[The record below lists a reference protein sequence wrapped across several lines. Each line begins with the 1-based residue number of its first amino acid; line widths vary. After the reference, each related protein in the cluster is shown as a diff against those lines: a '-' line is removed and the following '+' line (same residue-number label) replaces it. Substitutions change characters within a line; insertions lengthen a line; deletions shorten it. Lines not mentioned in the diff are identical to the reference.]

1 MEEYQRVGRSL
12 WDLME
17 SQERNMAQLERIG
30 AMIEQRWGSEGE
42 NRKKKI
48 RRRELHHLSPVRLVA
63 LFFLV

>member
-42 NRKKKI
+42 NRKKKS
-48 RRRELHHLSPVRLVA
+48 RDKERESKDGSRES
-63 LFFLV
+63 